1 MPTFA
6 LLIALGCPPSGAALY
21 APHIAYL
28 APRLGI
34 ETDQASAVLVSESH
48 CRPWVRSHAGDVGGW
63 QLRPGAATVERHAYT
78 EEQLRRPS
86 VSTWLAL
93 RWMAYGRAKCG
104 PGLLMLG
111 WYGSGKCSGGK
122 RYARRVL
129 ARIARA
135 QRQIAMEAP

>member
-1 MPTFA
+1 MDVLA
-6 LLIALGCPPSGAALY
+6 LLISLGCPPSGAALY

-28 APRLGI
+28 APRMGI
-34 ETDQASAVLVSESH
+34 ETDQASAVLVSEGH
-48 CRPWVRSHAGDVGGW
+48 CNPFARSRGGDVSAW
-63 QLRPGAATVERHAYT
+63 QLRPGAATLGKHTYS

-86 VSTWLAL
+86 ISTWLAL

-122 RYARRVL
+122 KYARRVM

-135 QRQIAMEAP
+135 QRQLAMGAP

>member
-111 WYGSGKCSGGK
+111 WDGSGKCSGGK

>member
-122 RYARRVL
+122 KYARRVM

-135 QRQIAMEAP
+135 QRQLAMGAP